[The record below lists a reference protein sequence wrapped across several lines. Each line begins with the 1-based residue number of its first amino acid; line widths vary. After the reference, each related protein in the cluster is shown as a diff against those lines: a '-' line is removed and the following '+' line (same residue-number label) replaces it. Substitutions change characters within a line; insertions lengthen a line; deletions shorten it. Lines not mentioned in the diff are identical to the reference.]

1 MPHGTGVPLVG
12 FGPGA
17 RAGANPLLQL
27 GPNRSIFGR
36 EIFRLAAGWAFL
48 AVAALGA
55 ESAPPAAEP
64 TAAAP
69 LATAVAPT
77 ELISPVLWD
86 LRSFRELGS
95 VLYVAAHPDD
105 ENTQLITYLAR
116 GRGARTAY
124 LSLNRGDGGQNVL
137 GPEFGSELGVA
148 RTQELLAARRLDGG
162 RQFFTRALDFGYSK
176 TAAETLAI
184 WDRQQVVSDI
194 VRVIRTFRPDVVI
207 ARFSPTAGGTH
218 GHHTASA
225 ILALEAF
232 KLAGDPA
239 AFPEQFK
246 DGLLPWQP
254 KRILQNGGV
263 GGPGRGVNPSAGA
276 TGLRLEIGGD
286 DPVTGES
293 FGSIASRSR
302 AMHKTQGF
310 GGGFGP
316 GGGGGGPR
324 QESFTLL
331 DGAPA
336 ASDIFEGI
344 DTTWARIPGG
354 AEIAALAETAIA
366 QFKADDL
373 AANIPALLALRAK
386 LAALPTD
393 PVVADKR
400 AQLDRIL
407 ETCLGLT
414 VETTLPA
421 AEVVPG
427 EKLSLRH
434 TAEVRAGVPV
444 RWIAVRY
451 PVAKTEQKV
460 GVTLAAGQPVARE
473 AAPTLPAGAPLS
485 QPYWLREEGTTG
497 MARVDE
503 TKLIGLPEN
512 PPAFPVEFV
521 FEVGDQTLVVADEPR
536 QIIHDPARGE
546 TRGASQFL
554 SDRLPGDM
562 GGTPMPRGTGVSPVG
577 LSGLSKTEMR
587 PETRRRL
594 DVIPPVSISFSNN
607 VELFAP
613 GATQPVAVEI
623 TAARPG
629 VSGTMQ
635 LEVPAGWQVT
645 PASLKFALAQAGD
658 KTRLEFSLTA
668 PARAATAVLGAVA
681 DSGGIRC
688 RTGRKEIRYDH
699 IPFQLL
705 QPTAHIKAV
714 SLEVATRGK
723 NVGYL
728 PGAGDDIA
736 HALVQ
741 LGYTV
746 TELTGADLTA
756 ERLKNFDAVVIGVR
770 AFNVRTDLVSGLPA
784 LFAYVEGGGTVVAQY
799 NRPGRDLKTEQLAPY
814 SLRLSNDRVTD
825 ENAAVTF
832 LAPDHPA
839 LNVPNKIT
847 AEDFAGWVQERG
859 VYYPNQWD
867 EHFTPILA
875 CGDPGEAPLKSGLL
889 IAKHGRGYFVYTGLA
904 FFRQLPAGVPGAY
917 RLFANLISLG
927 K

>member
-1 MPHGTGVPLVG
+1 M
-12 FGPGA
+12 
-17 RAGANPLLQL
+17 
-27 GPNRSIFGR
+27 
-36 EIFRLAAGWAFL
+36 RLAPRTNWRCAMAAL
-48 AVAALGA
+48 AVITAIGVAHAA
-55 ESAPPAAEP
+55 ESAPPPVA
-64 TAAAP
+64 AAAP
-69 LATAVAPT
+69 TK
-77 ELISPVLWD
+77 LISPVLWD
-86 LRSFRELGS
+86 LHRFRELGS

-116 GRGARTAY
+116 GRGARAAY

-176 TAAETLAI
+176 TATETLAI

-194 VRVIRTFRPDVVI
+194 VRVIRTFQPDVVI
-207 ARFSPTAGGTH
+207 TRFSPTAGGTH

-246 DGLLPWQP
+246 DGLSPWQP

-263 GGPGRGVNPSAGA
+263 GGPGRGANPPAGA
-276 TGLRLEIGGD
+276 AGIRLEIGGD
-286 DPVTGES
+286 DPVTGEG

-302 AMHKTQGF
+302 NMHKTQGF

-316 GGGGGGPR
+316 GGGGASGPR

-331 DGAPA
+331 AGEPA
-336 ASDIFEGI
+336 TSDIFEGV
-344 DTTWARIPGG
+344 DTTWTRYPGG
-354 AEIAALAETAIA
+354 AEIAALADTAIA

-386 LAALPTD
+386 LATLPAD

-414 VETTLPA
+414 VETTMPT
-421 AEVVPG
+421 AESVPG

-434 TAEVRAGVPV
+434 TAEMRAGVPV

-451 PVAKTEQKV
+451 PVAKAEQKV
-460 GVTLAAGQPVARE
+460 GVMLAAGQPNVRE
-473 AAPTLPAGAPLS
+473 AAPTLPADTPLS

-521 FEVGDQTLVVADEPR
+521 FEVGGQTLVVADEPV
-536 QIIHDPARGE
+536 QVTNDPAQG
-546 TRGASQFL
+546 
-554 SDRLPGDM
+554 
-562 GGTPMPRGTGVSPVG
+562 
-577 LSGLSKTEMR
+577 
-587 PETRRRL
+587 ETRRRL

-613 GATQPVAVEI
+613 GATQPVVVEI
-623 TAARPG
+623 TAARSG
-629 VSGTMQ
+629 ASGTMQ
-635 LEVPAGWQVT
+635 LEVPAGWQVA
-645 PASLKFALAQAGD
+645 PATAKFAIAQAGG

-668 PARAATAVLGAVA
+668 PPRPATAVLGAVA
-681 DSGGIRC
+681 DVGGIRC

-714 SLEVATRGK
+714 SLDVATRGK
-723 NVGYL
+723 SVGYL
-728 PGAGDDIA
+728 PGAGDDTA
-736 HALVQ
+736 HALVH
-741 LGYTV
+741 LGYAV
-746 TELTGADLTA
+746 TELTGADLTV

-770 AFNVRTDLVSGLPA
+770 AFNVRTDLVPGLPA

-825 ENAAVTF
+825 ENATVTF

-847 AEDFAGWVQERG
+847 ADDFAGWVQERG
-859 VYYPNQWD
+859 VYFPNQWD
-867 EHFTPILA
+867 EHFTPILE
-875 CGDPGEAPLKSGLL
+875 CGDAGETPLKSGLL